1 MNTPK
6 PEDIPNLVTKT
17 IIISVLGILGIGVN
31 SVSNISIG
39 EKMTTQMTTLN
50 NTIAELTSKVLVLSE
65 RQDMINRFHQSQID
79 DLKKGQEKLQERYK
93 R

>member
-1 MNTPK
+1 MNK
-6 PEDIPNLVTKT
+6 PEDVTSLVTKT
-17 IIISVLGILGIGVN
+17 IAISVLGILGIGIN

-39 EKMTTQMTTLN
+39 DKMTTQMTTLN

>member
-6 PEDIPNLVTKT
+6 PEDVPNLITKT
-17 IIISVLGILGIGVN
+17 IAISVLGILGIGVN
-31 SVSNISIG
+31 SISNISIG